1 MSHHEDN
8 SAKREKD
15 STYSIFE
22 SANSEAKNFFAKLP
36 LKSSLRETSH
46 ERACSQQN
54 KTVSFQEGQSRN
66 EEDMFVNNRC
76 ATTHMDVRESRF
88 IFNNTQDEM
97 RMSMSPFDKSMANYK
112 ATKQKLLEA
121 DIKRINERK
130 QNLEKM
136 KREREMRN
144 SQIKSL
150 VESQNLS
157 HSQIKKTSSGY
168 SPNMFDFDHNTTDN
182 MNKSPSVIDINIGA
196 RNGNVNV
203 NTNRE
208 SNNNFIYN
216 SHIGLNDDLES
227 VGINIQK
234 VEAGPSNENRAT
246 SQIKRKLDY
255 KDSQYLIEEEKYQ
268 LAPSILDES
277 KTYNNKTYDNR
288 QIYNHGGNSKLDSP
302 GYINITNI
310 NKNSSSRG
318 YKVETPNKSERSDRT
333 PKMIISIE
341 RKNTPSSYYK
351 ESPKVT
357 EGEGENETLTYKDII
372 EDSETIEFL
381 DKYFEDSQNEI
392 KIGKSE
398 L

>member
-1 MSHHEDN
+1 
-8 SAKREKD
+8 
-15 STYSIFE
+15 
-22 SANSEAKNFFAKLP
+22 
-36 LKSSLRETSH
+36 
-46 ERACSQQN
+46 
-54 KTVSFQEGQSRN
+54 
-66 EEDMFVNNRC
+66 MFVNNRC
-76 ATTHMDVRESRF
+76 ATTHMGARESRF
-88 IFNNTQDEM
+88 TVDNDLSNTQDGM

-196 RNGNVNV
+196 RNGNFS
-203 NTNRE
+203 TNRE
-208 SNNNFIYN
+208 SKADFISN
-216 SHIGLNDDLES
+216 SQIGLNDDLES

-234 VEAGPSNENRAT
+234 VEAGAKNENQT
-246 SQIKRKLDY
+246 KSQINRKLDY
-255 KDSQYLIEEEKYQ
+255 KDSQYLIEEEKYH
-268 LAPSILDES
+268 LASNILDES
-277 KTYNNKTYDNR
+277 KTYENKTNDNR
-288 QIYNHGGNSKLDSP
+288 EIYNWGGKSRLDNP
-302 GYINITNI
+302 GYINITNK
-310 NKNSSSRG
+310 NKHSSSRG
-318 YKVETPNKSERSDRT
+318 YKEETPNKSERSERT
-333 PKMIISIE
+333 PKMIVSIE

-357 EGEGENETLTYKDII
+357 EGEGEDETLTYKDII

-381 DKYFEDSQNEI
+381 DKYFEDSQSEI
-392 KIGKSE
+392 KIGKV
-398 L
+398 LNLTNI